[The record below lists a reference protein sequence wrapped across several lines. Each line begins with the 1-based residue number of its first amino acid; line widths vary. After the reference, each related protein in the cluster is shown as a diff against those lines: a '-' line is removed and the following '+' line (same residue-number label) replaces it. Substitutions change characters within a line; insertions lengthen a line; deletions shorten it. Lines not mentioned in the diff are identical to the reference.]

1 MVDEEGPLQVE
12 ESLRAHADL
21 TGDFLDK
28 TKAYQ
33 KLSLAKRKRIK
44 SFHQKGWFIS
54 SEDMEYQREGKWG
67 SYFQKI
73 ER

>member
-1 MVDEEGPLQVE
+1 MDQEGPLQVRS
-12 ESLRAHADL
+12 SLRAHADL
-21 TGDFLDK
+21 TGDFPDK

-44 SFHQKGWFIS
+44 GIHQKGVFIS